1 MNNPLLQLNEIPQF
15 DALKAEHI
23 QPAMQTAMNEARLT
37 IAEIKNQND
46 ATWENTITPLTD
58 LSERVGRIWGVVA
71 HINSVADTPEWR
83 DAYNAL
89 IPEVTQFFT
98 EISQDQDL
106 YQRYKSIRNS
116 SAFAQRKDEEKRKLE
131 HDLRDFV
138 LSGAELPEDK
148 QKRFADLQSL
158 GAQLSA
164 SFSQNVLDATDA
176 FSLLIE
182 DKQEL
187 SGLPESMLQMLQ
199 QNAEAHHQTGYLIGL
214 QMPHYLAIMQFA
226 DNRNLR
232 EKIYRAYIKRASDLD
247 SEQRDNTPHINQIL
261 QTSAEEALLLDY
273 PNGATLSLV
282 TKMADTPKQVIDFLR
297 DLVKKARPFAEKEM
311 QELRQWAKEQGL
323 SDTLQPWDIAY
334 YSEKLRE
341 SRYAFSEEEVKQYF
355 PATDVLQG
363 LFHLIEELY
372 QVTFHETNRPVWHP
386 DVRYFTLMRNNQEIG
401 GIYLDLYARQGK
413 KSGAWMN
420 DYCGRRR
427 CADGH
432 LQLPIA
438 YLVCNF
444 APPVDGKA
452 YLSHHE
458 IVTLF
463 HEMGHGLHHLLTQIE
478 ELGVSGINGVEWD
491 AVELPS
497 QLMENFAWEYD
508 VLSSM
513 SCHKTTQEKLPEALF
528 AKMKSAKNFQTG
540 MFVVRQ
546 MEFALFDLLIYS
558 EKQQPCQWQE
568 ILNQVRQEVS
578 VIPVI
583 EENRFAHSF
592 SHIFAGGYSAGYY
605 SYIWAEILSADIYA
619 AFEEENNRSQTGKR
633 FWQEILSRG
642 GSRSASENFKAFR
655 GREPQ
660 SDALLKQL
668 GLVLA

>member
-273 PNGATLSLV
+273 PNAATLSLV

-323 SDTLQPWDIAY
+323 SDALQPWDIAY

-363 LFHLIEELY
+363 LFQLIEELY
-372 QVTFHETNRPVWHP
+372 QVTFQETNRPVWHS
-386 DVRYFTLMRNNQEIG
+386 DVRYFRLMRNNQEIG

-427 CADGH
+427 CADGR

-513 SCHKTTQEKLPEALF
+513 SCHKTTQERLPEPLF

-568 ILNQVRQEVS
+568 ILNQVRQEVA